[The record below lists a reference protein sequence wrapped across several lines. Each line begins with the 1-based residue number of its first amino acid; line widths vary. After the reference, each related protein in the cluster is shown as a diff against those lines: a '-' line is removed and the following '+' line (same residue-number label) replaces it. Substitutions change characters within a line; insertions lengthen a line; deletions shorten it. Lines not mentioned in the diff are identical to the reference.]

1 MPSLVAYLERP
12 MLNIL
17 RKRLS
22 FNGRASAEE
31 CGLVIS
37 FNLFMA
43 LVATLSVD
51 QVMGLLGRGG
61 LGAGVVPMAVIL
73 PSTLLSIAPAV
84 RRLHDTGR
92 SGLWLLLALGGPV
105 ALVLLVML
113 SEAGDEG
120 PNAYGATPAPQSI
133 SLRVK

>member
-1 MPSLVAYLERP
+1 MP

-17 RKRLS
+17 RKRMTFS
-22 FNGRASAEE
+22 GRASADE

-37 FNLFMA
+37 FNLIMGWVVTIAADQMLA
-43 LVATLSVD
+43 LFGRDGLDV
-51 QVMGLLGRGG
+51 GLLS
-61 LGAGVVPMAVIL
+61 MAAIV

-92 SGLWLLLALGGPV
+92 SGAWVMMAFGGPL

-120 PNAYGATPAPQSI
+120 PNEYGAAPASVPQSI
-133 SLRVK
+133 SLRMK

>member
-1 MPSLVAYLERP
+1 
-12 MLNIL
+12 MLDIL

-22 FNGRASAEE
+22 FTGRSSIEE

-37 FNLFMA
+37 INVLMGLVVTLAIDQVLGSFGTGGLDVAVVSLCAIAPSA
-43 LVATLSVD
+43 LLSV
-51 QVMGLLGRGG
+51 
-61 LGAGVVPMAVIL
+61 
-73 PSTLLSIAPAV
+73 APTV

-92 SGLWLLLALGGPV
+92 SGAWALMALGGPL

-120 PNAYGATPAPQSI
+120 PNAYGAIPI
-133 SLRVK
+133 

>member
-1 MPSLVAYLERP
+1 

-22 FNGRASAEE
+22 FTGRASADE

-37 FNLFMA
+37 FNLIMGWVVTIA
-43 LVATLSVD
+43 AD
-51 QVMGLLGRGG
+51 QILALLGRDGMDV
-61 LGAGVVPMAVIL
+61 GALTLAAVVP
-73 PSTLLSIAPAV
+73 SCLLSIAPAV

-92 SGLWLLLALGGPV
+92 SGAWLLMALGGPL

-120 PNAYGATPAPQSI
+120 PNAYGAIPA
-133 SLRVK
+133 

>member
-1 MPSLVAYLERP
+1 MP
-12 MLNIL
+12 MLDVL
-17 RKRLS
+17 SKRLL
-22 FNGRASAEE
+22 FTGRATADE

-43 LVATLSVD
+43 LVVTLAID
-51 QVMGLLGRGG
+51 QVMGLAGAGG
-61 LGAGVVPMAVIL
+61 LGIGVVPMAVIV

-92 SGLWLLLALGGPV
+92 SGAWILLALGGPL

-113 SEAGDEG
+113 SEAGEDG
-120 PNAYGATPAPQSI
+120 PNAYGAIPA
-133 SLRVK
+133 